1 MKDEIMTSI
10 HDNPRSTRPAGAR
23 PAGIRRSPG
32 RGTGIPVR
40 GPKDLPVSSTAVP
53 VVHLAADHGRD
64 AHAAVFVPG
73 LPGRWRAVGMTLVE
87 MLVAISV
94 LAVMILA
101 VSSIL
106 VQTQRFISAAQEN
119 RRSHAMAFTIARIIR
134 RDLRRV
140 SKDGFLCISSDNKLV
155 FSTAG
160 PVAGIS
166 ELTRGDGSIICYGQQ
181 SCKSSIDTNKT
192 QTYLWRPEY
201 ICNCTTGTPSPTISG
216 ERINVNF
223 STLRQCAASSGDANS
238 PFTLQALANQVALT
252 TPGNNMALPPT
263 TASDLKNLWQ
273 VLVTNIDDFKVSW
286 TDGTKGT
293 DGNLKWQ
300 ISPMLW
306 SHKNQ
311 TDWTL
316 QNTTGWPRAIRITF
330 AITDPSMPK
339 EMQGAGHPY
348 EVICIVGA

>member
-1 MKDEIMTSI
+1 
-10 HDNPRSTRPAGAR
+10 
-23 PAGIRRSPG
+23 
-32 RGTGIPVR
+32 
-40 GPKDLPVSSTAVP
+40 
-53 VVHLAADHGRD
+53 
-64 AHAAVFVPG
+64 
-73 LPGRWRAVGMTLVE
+73 MTLVE

-134 RDLRRV
+134 RDIRRV
-140 SKDGFLCISSDNKLV
+140 SKDGFLYINSDGSKLV

-160 PVAGIS
+160 PATGIN
-166 ELTRGDGSIICYGQQ
+166 ETTKGDGSIICYGQQ
-181 SCKSSIDTNKT
+181 STSSGTK
-192 QTYLWRPEY
+192 YLWRPEY

-238 PFTLQALANQVALT
+238 PPFTLQTLADNVASQ
-252 TPGNNMALPPT
+252 TPSMALPPA

-273 VLVTNIDDFKVSW
+273 VLVTNIANFKVSW
-286 TDGTKGT
+286 TDGVKNTST
-293 DGNLKWQ
+293 PYNVKWYPTPDPNP
-300 ISPMLW
+300 SSVPVMLW
-306 SHKNQ
+306 THKNQ
-311 TDWTL
+311 T
-316 QNTTGWPRAIRITF
+316 NWPRAIRITF
-330 AITDPSMPK
+330 TIKDPSMPK
-339 EMQGAGHPY
+339 ELRGTAY

>member
-10 HDNPRSTRPAGAR
+10 HDNPLSTRPADAR
-23 PAGIRRSPG
+23 PAGVRRG
-32 RGTGIPVR
+32 R
-40 GPKDLPVSSTAVP
+40 
-53 VVHLAADHGRD
+53 
-64 AHAAVFVPG
+64 G

-181 SCKSSIDTNKT
+181 SCKNSADPSKT
-192 QTYLWRPEY
+192 LTYLWRPEY

-252 TPGNNMALPPT
+252 TPGNNMQLPPT

-273 VLVTNIDDFKVSW
+273 VLVTNIDDFKVFW

-306 SHKNQ
+306 THKNQ
-311 TDWTL
+311 T
-316 QNTTGWPRAIRITF
+316 NWPKAIRITF

>member
-1 MKDEIMTSI
+1 
-10 HDNPRSTRPAGAR
+10 
-23 PAGIRRSPG
+23 
-32 RGTGIPVR
+32 
-40 GPKDLPVSSTAVP
+40 
-53 VVHLAADHGRD
+53 
-64 AHAAVFVPG
+64 
-73 LPGRWRAVGMTLVE
+73 MTLVE

-140 SKDGFLCISSDNKLV
+140 SKDGFLCVTSGSMLI

-160 PVAGIS
+160 PVTGIS
-166 ELTRGDGSIICYGQQ
+166 ESTRGDGSIVCYGQQ
-181 SCKSSIDTNKT
+181 STTSGTK
-192 QTYLWRPEY
+192 YLWRPEY

-238 PFTLQALANQVALT
+238 PFTLQALADAAAVP
-252 TPGNNMALPPT
+252 PGNMQLPPA
-263 TASDLKNLWQ
+263 TATQLKNLWQ

-286 TDGTKGT
+286 TDGTKSGS
-293 DGNLKWQ
+293 NLKWDFN
-300 ISPMLW
+300 PGLW
-306 SHKNQ
+306 THKNQ
-311 TDWTL
+311 T
-316 QNTTGWPRAIRITF
+316 NWPRAIRITF
-330 AITDPSMPK
+330 TIKDPSMPK
-339 EMQGAGHPY
+339 ELQGAGQY

>member
-1 MKDEIMTSI
+1 
-10 HDNPRSTRPAGAR
+10 
-23 PAGIRRSPG
+23 
-32 RGTGIPVR
+32 
-40 GPKDLPVSSTAVP
+40 
-53 VVHLAADHGRD
+53 
-64 AHAAVFVPG
+64 
-73 LPGRWRAVGMTLVE
+73 MTLVE

-140 SKDGFLCISSDNKLV
+140 SKDGFLYISGDNKLI

-160 PVAGIS
+160 PVTGINES
-166 ELTRGDGSIICYGQQ
+166 TRGDGSIVCYGQQ
-181 SCKSSIDTNKT
+181 STSSGTK
-192 QTYLWRPEY
+192 YLWRPEY

-223 STLRQCAASSGDANS
+223 SILRQCAASSGDANS
-238 PFTLQALANQVALT
+238 PFTLQALANAAAAP
-252 TPGNNMALPPT
+252 PGNMQLPPA

-273 VLVTNIDDFKVSW
+273 VLVTNIDNFQVSW
-286 TDGTKGT
+286 TDGTDNKTGQNIT
-293 DGNLKWQ
+293 WHPESK
-300 ISPMLW
+300 LW
-306 SHKNQ
+306 TH
-311 TDWTL
+311 
-316 QNTTGWPRAIRITF
+316 QNTTNWPRAVRITF
-330 AITDPSMPK
+330 AIKDPSMPK
-339 EMQGAGHPY
+339 ELRTGQY

>member
-1 MKDEIMTSI
+1 
-10 HDNPRSTRPAGAR
+10 
-23 PAGIRRSPG
+23 
-32 RGTGIPVR
+32 
-40 GPKDLPVSSTAVP
+40 
-53 VVHLAADHGRD
+53 
-64 AHAAVFVPG
+64 
-73 LPGRWRAVGMTLVE
+73 MTLVE

-140 SKDGFLCISSDNKLV
+140 SKDGFLYISSDNKLI

-160 PVAGIS
+160 TVTGINDS
-166 ELTRGDGSIICYGQQ
+166 TKGDGSIICYGQQ
-181 SCKSSIDTNKT
+181 SYTSTIESGKT
-192 QTYLWRPEY
+192 GTFLWRPEY
-201 ICNCTTGTPSPTISG
+201 ICNCTTGAPSTVIEG

-238 PFTLQALANQVALT
+238 PFTLQSLADAAAVA
-252 TPGNNMALPPT
+252 PGNMQLPPA
-263 TASDLKNLWQ
+263 TATQLKNLWQ
-273 VLVTNIDDFKVSW
+273 VLVTNIDNFQVSW

-300 ISPMLW
+300 TGPMLW
-306 SHKNQ
+306 TH
-311 TDWTL
+311 
-316 QNTTGWPRAIRITF
+316 QNTTGWPRAIRIKFTIKD
-330 AITDPSMPK
+330 ASMPK
-339 EMQGAGHPY
+339 ELRSTGGY
-348 EVICIVGA
+348 EVICVVGA

>member
-1 MKDEIMTSI
+1 MTSI
-10 HDNPRSTRPAGAR
+10 HDNPLSTRDAR
-23 PAGIRRSPG
+23 PAGVRRG
-32 RGTGIPVR
+32 RGLR
-40 GPKDLPVSSTAVP
+40 
-53 VVHLAADHGRD
+53 
-64 AHAAVFVPG
+64 
-73 LPGRWRAVGMTLVE
+73 GRWRAAGMTLVE

-140 SKDGFLCISSDNKLV
+140 SKDGFLYISGDNKLI

-166 ELTRGDGSIICYGQQ
+166 ESTRGDGSIVCYGQQ
-181 SCKSSIDTNKT
+181 STTSGTK
-192 QTYLWRPEY
+192 YLWRPEY
-201 ICNCTTGTPSPTISG
+201 ICNCTTGTASPDISG

-223 STLRQCAASSGDANS
+223 SILRQCAASSGDANS
-238 PFTLQALANQVALT
+238 PFTLQTLANRVAST
-252 TPGNNMALPPT
+252 TPGNMQLPPA

-273 VLVTNIDDFKVSW
+273 VLVTNIDNFKVSW

-300 ISPMLW
+300 TTSLLCT
-306 SHKNQ
+306 HKNQ

-316 QNTTGWPRAIRITF
+316 QNITGWPKAVRITF
-330 AITDPSMPK
+330 AIKDPSMPK
-339 EMQGAGHPY
+339 ELRGTGQY
-348 EVICIVGA
+348 EVICIIGA

>member
-1 MKDEIMTSI
+1 MTSI
-10 HDNPRSTRPAGAR
+10 HDNPRSTRPADAR
-23 PAGIRRSPG
+23 RG
-32 RGTGIPVR
+32 R
-40 GPKDLPVSSTAVP
+40 
-53 VVHLAADHGRD
+53 
-64 AHAAVFVPG
+64 G

-140 SKDGFLCISSDNKLV
+140 SKDGFLCVTSGAGGGSMLI

-160 PVAGIS
+160 PASGIS
-166 ELTRGDGSIICYGQQ
+166 ESTKGDGSIVCYGQQ
-181 SCKSSIDTNKT
+181 STTTGTK
-192 QTYLWRPEY
+192 YLWRPEY
-201 ICNCTTGTPSPTISG
+201 ICNCTTGAPSTAIEG

-223 STLRQCAASSGDANS
+223 STIQICAGSSADANS
-238 PFTLQALANQVALT
+238 PFTLQALADKVAST
-252 TPGNNMALPPT
+252 TPGDMKLPPT
-263 TASDLKNLWQ
+263 TATQLKNLWQ
-273 VLVTNIDDFKVSW
+273 VLVTNVEDVRISW
-286 TDGTKGT
+286 TYGDKSGS
-293 DGNLKWQ
+293 NLNWQ
-300 ISPMLW
+300 TSPMLW
-306 SHKNQ
+306 THQNQ

-316 QNTTGWPRAIRITF
+316 QNTTGWPKAIRITF
-330 AITDPSMPK
+330 TIKDPSMPK
-339 EMQGAGHPY
+339 ELRGTGHPY